1 MTVLLRIL
9 AKCIAAE
16 ITDTSWKNIGN
27 ILLILL
33 SVVASLETRF
43 YGVTQMDLL
52 ACLLTYSGNSEIY
65 VAMIVNIHIH

>member
-1 MTVLLRIL
+1 MYCRRDYRFGKISVIF
-9 AKCIAAE
+9 
-16 ITDTSWKNIGN
+16 
-27 ILLILL
+27 LLILL